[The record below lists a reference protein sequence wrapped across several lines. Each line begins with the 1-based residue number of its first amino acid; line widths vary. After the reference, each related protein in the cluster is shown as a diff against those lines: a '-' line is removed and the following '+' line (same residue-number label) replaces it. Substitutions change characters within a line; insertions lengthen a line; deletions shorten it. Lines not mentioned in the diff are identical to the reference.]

1 MNKFMLG
8 LIILVFSLIGCANV
22 EVMQAADEQ
31 EQLEKIVKKNRTL
44 ESSMGEPP
52 IDVIYTFMSEDSEL
66 TDRELNKLSVSDEAT
81 SDVLK
86 EDLLEDVEM
95 LNSTWKYAYPLYEWY
110 GGNESFDQ
118 AYEQLVETIKRNYES
133 GAEVDHDDFVR
144 HLQEHYRFITD
155 QHVHIDGEPLTPRKK
170 QFYTTEQ
177 MMFIA
182 DESGDYWLY
191 ENGETTDRLE
201 SVNNDENV
209 DDYVVPSL
217 NDEGELVYFL
227 GQFSNNLSVNP
238 WLLAFDNNSRME
250 VTIRRVGFDYLSDRT
265 FNVYEED
272 GVPIVQM
279 RSMSIYE
286 DSPHDY
292 DDMLNAAH
300 DVKDESYFILD
311 LRNNFG
317 GNSDF
322 VSKWFEELFGV
333 KAGLGEDT
341 IRLFSTTNN
350 VFFENTV
357 QIDEQAGLVW
367 ETFDE
372 TTDDYFRFEEYDFP
386 RDPVWDIEKSQLT
399 TIENNDT
406 PIFVIIDEGTTSAAE
421 VLTQQLKQVNDVYIV
436 GAPTAGAIHS
446 SNALIWELPNS
457 GISVSVPSVF
467 SYNHD
472 MNEKEAVGIEP
483 DIWVHPRFAK
493 ARVISWIENH
503 Y

>member
-52 IDVIYTFMSEDSEL
+52 LDVIYTFMSEDSEL

-238 WLLAFDNNSRME
+238 WLLAFDNNSRM
-250 VTIRRVGFDYLSDRT
+250 
-265 FNVYEED
+265 
-272 GVPIVQM
+272 
-279 RSMSIYE
+279 
-286 DSPHDY
+286 
-292 DDMLNAAH
+292 
-300 DVKDESYFILD
+300 
-311 LRNNFG
+311 
-317 GNSDF
+317 
-322 VSKWFEELFGV
+322 
-333 KAGLGEDT
+333 
-341 IRLFSTTNN
+341 
-350 VFFENTV
+350 
-357 QIDEQAGLVW
+357 
-367 ETFDE
+367 
-372 TTDDYFRFEEYDFP
+372 
-386 RDPVWDIEKSQLT
+386 
-399 TIENNDT
+399 
-406 PIFVIIDEGTTSAAE
+406 
-421 VLTQQLKQVNDVYIV
+421 
-436 GAPTAGAIHS
+436 
-446 SNALIWELPNS
+446 
-457 GISVSVPSVF
+457 
-467 SYNHD
+467 
-472 MNEKEAVGIEP
+472 
-483 DIWVHPRFAK
+483 
-493 ARVISWIENH
+493 
-503 Y
+503 